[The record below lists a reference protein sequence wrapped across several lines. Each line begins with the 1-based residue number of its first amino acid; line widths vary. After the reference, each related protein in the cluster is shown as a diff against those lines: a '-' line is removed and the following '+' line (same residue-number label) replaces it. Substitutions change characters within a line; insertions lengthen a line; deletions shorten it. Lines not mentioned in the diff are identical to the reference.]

1 MMATSKSS
9 GMSKVSPSYSR
20 SSAVVKHTPSAPP
33 TFHMHTTVY
42 NYENWT
48 QPETRVALVGLKLA
62 SGMPTTSS
70 NKLKHVL
77 EHWVKE
83 AMSGVE
89 GMEVSRMPS
98 AAELQ
103 RFSQFIATKSDV
115 ESLKRSSSQI
125 SATTQNLVEQPST
138 RGKKKAKRRPQRW
151 HGDMNGDKKYFLQW
165 PLTVPMVEDASKTSR
180 KLRAYAKALPKFSS
194 RVSNIQENLITF
206 IKTQTGNTIQAPEGW
221 GSTSVIEIAQ

>member
-1 MMATSKSS
+1 MATSKSS

-62 SGMPTTSS
+62 SEMPTTSS

-77 EHWVKE
+77 EHWVEE

-89 GMEVSRMPS
+89 GMDFSRMPS

-115 ESLKRSSSQI
+115 ESLKRSSSQMLE
-125 SATTQNLVEQPST
+125 TTQNLVEKKAT
-138 RGKKKAKRRPQRW
+138 RVKKKAKRRTQRR
-151 HGDMNGDKKYFLQW
+151 HGNVSGDKKHFLQW
-165 PLTVPMVEDASKTSR
+165 PLTVPMVQGAAKTSR
-180 KLRAYAKALPKFSS
+180 KLRAYTKALPTFSS

-221 GSTSVIEIAQ
+221 ESTSVIEIAP